1 MSDPA
6 PHYEKLSTPRVRF
19 EALALAPLDE
29 ALVELADER
38 FLRGT
43 LAFARARSSP
53 DPDRLLYEHSS
64 ARCVLRVFA
73 GVALHLDEL
82 EDAGHWYRDA
92 LEWAEREGCPVEAGR
107 CLQALAEVADR
118 RGEHDEAMEYLDRAG
133 ELFSRHGAKLYL
145 DQVLAKKEILK
156 A

>member
-1 MSDPA
+1 MASRGRSGTGPVRSQDGAERSDA
-6 PHYEKLSTPRVRF
+6 
-19 EALALAPLDE
+19 DE
-29 ALVELADER
+29 ALDACG
-38 FLRGT
+38 RGQ
-43 LAFARARSSP
+43 RR
-53 DPDRLLYEHSS
+53 E
-64 ARCVLRVFA
+64 RVFA

-82 EDAGHWYRDA
+82 DDAGHWYRDA

-107 CLQALAEVADR
+107 CHQGLAEVAER
-118 RGEHDEAMEYLDRAG
+118 HGEHAEASEHLDRAG